1 MLTRILTACV
11 LIPLLVL
18 ILIFSWT
25 LAYPVA
31 WAILA
36 GIAIFEIFRVFG
48 RTKDFW
54 LSIPAYILAVGLPF
68 GFFPFS
74 ESAAGQYGAKILL
87 AAVLVYLLWVVSV
100 TVFRR
105 GTFAF
110 GEAASVFTAVIYIS
124 VGFAAL
130 SAIRYGVDRGAY
142 LCLLAFI
149 GPFTT
154 DTFAYFTGRFFGRH
168 KLIPEVSP
176 KKTVEGSI
184 GGTVF
189 GVVGY
194 IVFGLV
200 MQFGYGF
207 TVNYWMLG
215 IAGLLVAVISQIGDL
230 IASLI
235 KREHGIKDYGR
246 IFPGHGGVMDR
257 FDSVLTT
264 SVTLWLL
271 MQIGGGFAFL
281 W

>member
-25 LAYPVA
+25 LAYPIA
-31 WAILA
+31 FAILA
-36 GIAIFEIFRVFG
+36 GVAIFETFRVFG
-48 RTKDFW
+48 KTKDFW
-54 LSIPAYILAVGLPF
+54 LSIPAYLLAVGLPF
-68 GFFPFS
+68 GFYFTS
-74 ESAAGQYGAKILL
+74 IGAKILL

-110 GEAASVFTAVIYIS
+110 SEAASVFTAVVYIS

-189 GVVGY
+189 GIVGF

-207 TVNYWMLG
+207 TVNYPMLAV
-215 IAGLLVAVISQIGDL
+215 AGLLVAVISQIGDL

-235 KREHGIKDYGR
+235 KREHGIKDYGK

>member
-18 ILIFSWT
+18 ILFFSGT
-25 LAYPVA
+25 LVYPIA

-36 GIAIFEIFRVFG
+36 GVAVFEMFRVFG
-48 RTKDFW
+48 RGRDLL
-54 LSIPAYILAVGLPF
+54 LSIPAYLIALGLPF
-68 GFFPFS
+68 GFYPFS
-74 ESAAGQYGAKILL
+74 DSASGQYGTKILL
-87 AAVLVYLLWVVSV
+87 AAALVYLLFVISV

-110 GEAASVFTAVIYIS
+110 GDASALYVAVIYIA

-130 SAIRYGVDRGAY
+130 SAIRYGVASGKY

-149 GPFTT
+149 GPWTT

-176 KKTVEGSI
+176 KKTVEGSV

-189 GVVGY
+189 CIVGY

-207 TVNYWMLG
+207 TVNYPMLAV
-215 IAGLLVAVISQIGDL
+215 AGLLVAVISQVGDL

-235 KREHGIKDYGR
+235 KREHGIKDYGK

-264 SVTLWLL
+264 SILLWLL
-271 MQIGGGFAFL
+271 LQIGGGFAFL
-281 W
+281 S

>member
-1 MLTRILTACV
+1 MLKRILTACV

-18 ILIFSWT
+18 ILFFSGT
-25 LAYPVA
+25 LVYPIA

-36 GIAIFEIFRVFG
+36 GVAIFEMFRVFG
-48 RTKDFW
+48 RGKDFW
-54 LSIPAYILAVGLPF
+54 LSIPAYLIALGLPF
-68 GFFPFS
+68 GYYFS
-74 ESAAGQYGAKILL
+74 GFGTKILL
-87 AAVLVYLLWVVSV
+87 AAILVYLLWVISV

-105 GTFAF
+105 GTFSFAD
-110 GEAASVFTAVIYIS
+110 AASLFVVVIYIS

-130 SAIRYGVDRGAY
+130 SAIRYGFGDFGKY

-149 GPFTT
+149 GPWVT

-176 KKTVEGSI
+176 KKTVEGSV

-189 GVVGY
+189 CVVGY
-194 IVFGLV
+194 IVFGLI
-200 MQFGYGF
+200 MQFAYGF

-235 KREHGIKDYGR
+235 KREHGIKDYGNL
-246 IFPGHGGVMDR
+246 FPGHGGVMDR

-264 SVTLWLL
+264 SILLWLL
-271 MQIGGGFAFL
+271 LQIGGVFAFL
-281 W
+281 S

>member
-18 ILIFSWT
+18 ILFFSWT
-25 LAYPVA
+25 LAYPIA

-36 GIAIFEIFRVFG
+36 GVAIYEFFRVFG
-48 RTKDFW
+48 RGKDFW

-68 GFFPFS
+68 GFYFTS
-74 ESAAGQYGAKILL
+74 VGEKILL
-87 AAVLVYLLWVVSV
+87 AAILVYLLWVISV

-105 GTFAF
+105 GTFPFA
-110 GEAASVFTAVIYIS
+110 EAASVYTAS
-124 VGFAAL
+124 VYVALGFAAL
-130 SAIRYGVDRGAY
+130 SAIRYGFGDEGKY

-149 GPFTT
+149 GPWTT

-189 GVVGY
+189 CIVGY

-200 MQFGYGF
+200 MQFSYGF

-215 IAGLLVAVISQIGDL
+215 VAGLLVAVISQIGDL

-235 KREHGIKDYGR
+235 KREHGIKDYGK

-264 SVTLWLL
+264 SVMLWLL

-281 W
+281 S

>member
-18 ILIFSWT
+18 ILIFSGT
-25 LAYPVA
+25 LAYPIS

-36 GIAIFEIFRVFG
+36 AVAVFETLRVFG
-48 RTKDFW
+48 RGRDLW
-54 LSIPAYILAVGLPF
+54 LAIPAYFIALGLPF
-68 GFFPFS
+68 GFFRFS
-74 ESAAGQYGAKILL
+74 DSVAGQYGTKILF
-87 AAVLVYLLWVVSV
+87 AALLVYLLFVIAV

-105 GTFAF
+105 GSFPFA
-110 GEAASVFTAVIYIS
+110 EASSVYVAVIYVS

-130 SAIRYGVDRGAY
+130 SAIRYAVPFGAY

-149 GPFTT
+149 GPWVT

-176 KKTVEGSI
+176 KKTVEGSV

-189 GVVGY
+189 CVVGY
-194 IVFGLV
+194 IVFGLI
-200 MQFGYGF
+200 MQFKYDF
-207 TVNYWMLG
+207 KVNYWMLAV
-215 IAGLLVAVISQIGDL
+215 AGLLVAVISQIGDL

-235 KREHGIKDYGR
+235 KREHGIKDYGK

-264 SVTLWLL
+264 SIMLWLL
-271 MQIGGGFAFL
+271 MQIGGGFSFL
-281 W
+281 S

>member
-54 LSIPAYILAVGLPF
+54 LSIPAYLLAVGLPF
-68 GFFPFS
+68 GFYFTLI
-74 ESAAGQYGAKILL
+74 GAKILL
-87 AAVLVYLLWVVSV
+87 AAILVFLLWVISV

-110 GEAASVFTAVIYIS
+110 AEAASVLTATVYIS

-189 GVVGY
+189 CIIGY
-194 IVFGLV
+194 VVFGLV

-235 KREHGIKDYGR
+235 KREHGIKDYGK

-271 MQIGGGFAFL
+271 MQIGGVFAFL
-281 W
+281 S

>member
-18 ILIFSWT
+18 ILFFSGT
-25 LAYPVA
+25 LVYPIA

-36 GIAIFEIFRVFG
+36 GIAVFETFRVFG
-48 RTKDFW
+48 RGKDFW
-54 LSIPAYILAVGLPF
+54 LSIPAYLIALGLPF
-68 GFFPFS
+68 GYFFSGF
-74 ESAAGQYGAKILL
+74 GTKILL
-87 AAVLVYLLWVVSV
+87 AAILVYLLWVISV

-105 GTFAF
+105 GTFSFAD
-110 GEAASVFTAVIYIS
+110 AASLFVVVIYIS

-130 SAIRYGVDRGAY
+130 SAIRYGFGDFGKY

-149 GPFTT
+149 GPWVT

-176 KKTVEGSI
+176 KKTVEGSV

-189 GVVGY
+189 CVVGY
-194 IVFGLV
+194 IVFGLI

-207 TVNYWMLG
+207 TVTYWMLG

-235 KREHGIKDYGR
+235 KREHGIKDYGK

-257 FDSVLTT
+257 FDSVLST
-264 SVTLWLL
+264 SILLWLL
-271 MQIGGGFAFL
+271 MQIGGVFAFL
-281 W
+281 S

>member
-18 ILIFSWT
+18 ILFFSGT
-25 LAYPVA
+25 LVYPIA

-36 GIAIFEIFRVFG
+36 GIAVFETFRVFG
-48 RTKDFW
+48 RGKDFW
-54 LSIPAYILAVGLPF
+54 LSIPAYLIALGLPF
-68 GFFPFS
+68 GYYFS
-74 ESAAGQYGAKILL
+74 GFGTKILL
-87 AAVLVYLLWVVSV
+87 AAILVYLLWVISV

-105 GTFAF
+105 GTFSFAD
-110 GEAASVFTAVIYIS
+110 AASLFVVVIYIS

-130 SAIRYGVDRGAY
+130 SAIRYGFGDFGKY

-149 GPFTT
+149 GPWVT

-176 KKTVEGSI
+176 KKTVEGSV

-189 GVVGY
+189 CVVGY
-194 IVFGLV
+194 IVFGLI

-235 KREHGIKDYGR
+235 KREHGIKDYGK

-257 FDSVLTT
+257 FDSVLST
-264 SVTLWLL
+264 SILLWLL
-271 MQIGGGFAFL
+271 MQIGGVFAFL
-281 W
+281 S

>member
-25 LAYPVA
+25 LAYPIA

-36 GIAIFEIFRVFG
+36 GVAIFETFRALG
-48 RTKDFW
+48 RGRDW
-54 LSIPAYILAVGLPF
+54 LLSIPAYLIALGLPF
-68 GFFPFS
+68 GFYFS
-74 ESAAGQYGAKILL
+74 DFGAKILL
-87 AAVLVYLLWVVSV
+87 AAALVYLLWVIAV

-110 GEAASVFTAVIYIS
+110 SEAASVYFASVYIS
-124 VGFAAL
+124 IGFAAL
-130 SAIRYGVDRGAY
+130 SAIRYGVALGAY
-142 LCLLAFI
+142 LCLLVFI
-149 GPFTT
+149 GPWVT

-176 KKTVEGSI
+176 KKTVEGSV

-189 GVVGY
+189 CIVGY

-207 TVNYWMLG
+207 TVNYAMLAV
-215 IAGLLVAVISQIGDL
+215 AGLLVAVISQIGDL

-235 KREHGIKDYGR
+235 KREHGIKDYGNV
-246 IFPGHGGVMDR
+246 FPGHGGVMDR

-264 SVTLWLL
+264 SVLLWLL

>member
-1 MLTRILTACV
+1 MLKRVLTACV
-11 LIPLLVL
+11 LVPLLVL
-18 ILIFSWT
+18 ILFFSDT
-25 LAYPVA
+25 LAYPIA

-36 GIAIFEIFRVFG
+36 GVAIFEMFRVFG
-48 RTKDFW
+48 RQRDY
-54 LSIPAYILAVGLPF
+54 LLVIPAYIVAVGLPF
-68 GFFPFS
+68 GFFFTS
-74 ESAAGQYGAKILL
+74 SGVKILL
-87 AAVLVYLLWVVSV
+87 AASLGYLLFLIAA

-110 GEAASVFTAVIYIS
+110 ADAASLYAAVILIS

-130 SAIRYGVDRGAY
+130 SAIRYGVPFGKY

-149 GPFTT
+149 GPWVT
-154 DTFAYFTGRFFGRH
+154 DTFAYFTGRLFGRH

-176 KKTVEGSI
+176 KKTVEGAV

-189 GVVGY
+189 CVVGY

-200 MQFGYGF
+200 MRFGYDL
-207 TVNYWMLG
+207 TVNFFMLAA
-215 IAGLLVAVISQIGDL
+215 AGLFVAVISQIGDL

-235 KREHGIKDYGR
+235 KREHGIKDYGS

-264 SVTLWLL
+264 SILLWLL
-271 MQIGGGFAFL
+271 MQIGGSFAFL
-281 W
+281 S

>member
-18 ILIFSWT
+18 ILFFSGT
-25 LAYPVA
+25 LVYPIA

-36 GIAIFEIFRVFG
+36 GVAVFETFRVFG
-48 RTKDFW
+48 REKDFW
-54 LSIPAYILAVGLPF
+54 LSIPAYLIAVGLPF
-68 GFFPFS
+68 GFYFTS
-74 ESAAGQYGAKILL
+74 VGAKIML
-87 AAVLVYLLWVVSV
+87 AAIFVYLLWVISV

-105 GTFAF
+105 GIFPFAD
-110 GEAASVFTAVIYIS
+110 AASVFVAVIYIS

-130 SAIRYGVDRGAY
+130 SAIRYGIGFGKY

-149 GPFTT
+149 GPWTT

-176 KKTVEGSI
+176 KKTVEGSV

-189 GVVGY
+189 CIVGY
-194 IVFGLV
+194 IVFGLI

-264 SVTLWLL
+264 SILLWLL
-271 MQIGGGFAFL
+271 MQIGGVFAFL
-281 W
+281 S

>member
-18 ILIFSWT
+18 ILFFSGT
-25 LAYPVA
+25 LAYPIA

-36 GIAIFEIFRVFG
+36 GVAVYEMFRAFG
-48 RTKDFW
+48 RGRDLL
-54 LSIPAYILAVGLPF
+54 LSIPAYILSVGLPF
-68 GFFPFS
+68 GFYFTS
-74 ESAAGQYGAKILL
+74 VGAKILL
-87 AAVLVYLLWVVSV
+87 AAILVYLLFVVSV

-105 GTFAF
+105 GTFPF
-110 GEAASVFTAVIYIS
+110 SEAASVCTAVVYIA

-130 SAIRYGVDRGAY
+130 SAIRYDIPFGAY

-149 GPFTT
+149 GPWVT

-176 KKTVEGSI
+176 KKTVEGSV

-189 GVVGY
+189 CIVGY

-200 MQFGYGF
+200 MQFSYGF
-207 TVNYWMLG
+207 TVNYPMLG
-215 IAGLLVAVISQIGDL
+215 VAGLLVAVISQIGDL

-235 KREHGIKDYGR
+235 KREHGIKDYGK

-264 SVTLWLL
+264 SVMLWLL

-281 W
+281 S

>member
-1 MLTRILTACV
+1 MLKRVLTACV

-18 ILIFSWT
+18 ILFFSHT
-25 LAYPVA
+25 LAYPIA

-36 GIAIFEIFRVFG
+36 GIAIFEIFRALG
-48 RTKDFW
+48 RGRDW
-54 LSIPAYILAVGLPF
+54 LLSIPAYLFAVGLPF
-68 GFFPFS
+68 GFYPFS
-74 ESAAGQYGAKILL
+74 ESASGGYGAKITF
-87 AAVLVYLLWVVSV
+87 AAALVYLLWVIAV

-110 GEAASVFTAVIYIS
+110 SEAATVFTATLYIA

-130 SAIRYGVDRGAY
+130 SAVRYGVALGAY
-142 LCLLAFI
+142 LCLLVFI
-149 GPFTT
+149 GPWVT

-176 KKTVEGSI
+176 KQTVEGSV

-189 GVVGY
+189 CIVGY

-207 TVNYWMLG
+207 TVNYAMLAV
-215 IAGLLVAVISQIGDL
+215 AGLLVAVISQIGDL

-235 KREHGIKDYGR
+235 KREHGIKDYGNV
-246 IFPGHGGVMDR
+246 FPGHGGVMDR

-264 SVTLWLL
+264 SILLWLL

>member
-1 MLTRILTACV
+1 MLKRILTACV

-18 ILIFSWT
+18 ILFFSGT
-25 LAYPVA
+25 LVYPIA

-36 GIAIFEIFRVFG
+36 GVAIFEMFRVFG
-48 RTKDFW
+48 RGKDFW
-54 LSIPAYILAVGLPF
+54 LSIPAYLIALGLPF
-68 GFFPFS
+68 GFYFTS
-74 ESAAGQYGAKILL
+74 VGARITL
-87 AAVLVYLLWVVSV
+87 AAIFVYLLWVISV

-105 GTFAF
+105 GTFPFAD
-110 GEAASVFTAVIYIS
+110 AASVFVAVIYIA

-130 SAIRYGVDRGAY
+130 SAIRYGFGDHGKY

-149 GPFTT
+149 GPWVT

-176 KKTVEGSI
+176 KKTVEGSV

-189 GVVGY
+189 CIVGY
-194 IVFGLV
+194 IVFGLI
-200 MQFGYGF
+200 MQFAYGF

-235 KREHGIKDYGR
+235 KREHGIKDYGNL
-246 IFPGHGGVMDR
+246 FPGHGGVMDR

-264 SVTLWLL
+264 SILLWLL
-271 MQIGGGFAFL
+271 LQIGGVFAFL
-281 W
+281 S

>member
-18 ILIFSWT
+18 ILFFSWT
-25 LAYPVA
+25 LAYPIA

-36 GIAIFEIFRVFG
+36 GVAIYEIFRVFG
-48 RTKDFW
+48 RGKDFW

-68 GFFPFS
+68 GFYFTS
-74 ESAAGQYGAKILL
+74 VGEKILL
-87 AAVLVYLLWVVSV
+87 AAILVYLLWVISV

-105 GTFAF
+105 GAFPFA
-110 GEAASVFTAVIYIS
+110 EAASVYTAS
-124 VGFAAL
+124 VYVALGFAAL
-130 SAIRYGVDRGAY
+130 SAIRYGFGDYGKY

-149 GPFTT
+149 GPWTT

-189 GVVGY
+189 CIVGY

-200 MQFGYGF
+200 MQFSYGF

-215 IAGLLVAVISQIGDL
+215 VAGLLVAVISQIGDL

-235 KREHGIKDYGR
+235 KREHGIKDYGK

-264 SVTLWLL
+264 SVMLWLL

-281 W
+281 S

>member
-18 ILIFSWT
+18 ILFFSGT
-25 LAYPVA
+25 LVYPIA

-36 GIAIFEIFRVFG
+36 GVAVFEIFRAFG
-48 RTKDFW
+48 RGRDLL
-54 LSIPAYILAVGLPF
+54 LSIPAYLIALGLPF
-68 GFFPFS
+68 GFYPFS
-74 ESAAGQYGAKILL
+74 DSATGQYGAKILL
-87 AAVLVYLLWVVSV
+87 AAALVYLLFVIAV

-110 GEAASVFTAVIYIS
+110 GDASALYVTVIYIA

-130 SAIRYGVDRGAY
+130 SAIRYGVAFGKY
-142 LCLLAFI
+142 LCLLAII
-149 GPFTT
+149 GPWTT

-176 KKTVEGSI
+176 KKTVEGSV

-189 GVVGY
+189 CVVGY

-207 TVNYWMLG
+207 TVNYPMLAV
-215 IAGLLVAVISQIGDL
+215 AGLLVAVISQVGDL

-235 KREHGIKDYGR
+235 KREHGIKDYGK

-257 FDSVLTT
+257 FDSVLPT
-264 SVTLWLL
+264 SILLWLL
-271 MQIGGGFAFL
+271 LQIGGVFAFL
-281 W
+281 S

>member
-18 ILIFSWT
+18 ILVFSWT

-36 GIAIFEIFRVFG
+36 GIAIFEMFRVFG
-48 RTKDFW
+48 RQKDFW
-54 LSIPAYILAVGLPF
+54 LSIPAYILALGLPF
-68 GFFPFS
+68 GFYYTS
-74 ESAAGQYGAKILL
+74 VGAKILL
-87 AAVLVYLLWVVSV
+87 AAILVYLLWAVSV

-105 GTFAF
+105 RAF
-110 GEAASVFTAVIYIS
+110 PFSEAASVLTAVVYIA

-130 SAIRYGVDRGAY
+130 SAIRYDVPFGAY

-176 KKTVEGSI
+176 KKTVEGSV

-189 GVVGY
+189 CVVGY
-194 IVFGLV
+194 IVFGIV

-235 KREHGIKDYGR
+235 KREHGIKDYGK

-264 SVTLWLL
+264 SVMLWLL

-281 W
+281 A

>member
-1 MLTRILTACV
+1 MLKRVLTACV

-18 ILIFSWT
+18 ILFFSHT
-25 LAYPVA
+25 LVYPIA

-36 GIAIFEIFRVFG
+36 GVAIFETFRALG
-48 RTKDFW
+48 RGRDW
-54 LSIPAYILAVGLPF
+54 LLSIPAYIVALGLHF
-68 GFFPFS
+68 GFYFS
-74 ESAAGQYGAKILL
+74 DFGGRILL
-87 AAVLVYLLWVVSV
+87 AAALVYLLWVVSV

-105 GTFAF
+105 GAFAF
-110 GEAASVFTAVIYIS
+110 SEAAAVYLATVYIS
-124 VGFAAL
+124 TGFAAL
-130 SAIRYGVDRGAY
+130 SAIRYGVALGAY
-142 LCLLAFI
+142 LCLLVFI
-149 GPFTT
+149 GPWVT

-176 KKTVEGSI
+176 KKTVEGSV

-189 GVVGY
+189 CIVGY

-207 TVNYWMLG
+207 TVNYAMLAV
-215 IAGLLVAVISQIGDL
+215 AGLFVAVISQIGDL
-230 IASLI
+230 VASLI
-235 KREHGIKDYGR
+235 KREHGIKDYGNL
-246 IFPGHGGVMDR
+246 FPGHGGVMDR

-264 SVTLWLL
+264 SILLWLL

>member
-18 ILIFSWT
+18 ILFFSGT
-25 LAYPVA
+25 LVYPIA

-36 GIAIFEIFRVFG
+36 GVAVFEMFRVFG
-48 RTKDFW
+48 REKDFW
-54 LSIPAYILAVGLPF
+54 LSIPAYLIAVGLPF
-68 GFFPFS
+68 GYYFS
-74 ESAAGQYGAKILL
+74 DFGTKILL
-87 AAVLVYLLWVVSV
+87 AATLVYLLFVISV
-100 TVFRR
+100 AVFHR
-105 GTFAF
+105 GRFPFAD
-110 GEAASVFTAVIYIS
+110 AASVFVAVIYIS

-130 SAIRYGVDRGAY
+130 SAIRYGIAFGKY

-149 GPFTT
+149 GPWTT

-176 KKTVEGSI
+176 KKTVEGSV

-189 GVVGY
+189 CIVGY

-215 IAGLLVAVISQIGDL
+215 VAGLLVAVISQIGDL

-235 KREHGIKDYGR
+235 KREHEIKDYGR

-264 SVTLWLL
+264 SILLWLL

-281 W
+281 S

>member
-1 MLTRILTACV
+1 MLIRILTACV

-18 ILIFSWT
+18 ILFFSST

-36 GIAIFEIFRVFG
+36 GVAIFETFRAIG
-48 RTKDFW
+48 RGRDFL
-54 LSIPAYILAVGLPF
+54 LSVPAYLIAVGLPF
-68 GFFPFS
+68 GFFFS
-74 ESAAGQYGAKILL
+74 DFGTKILL
-87 AAVLVYLLWVVSV
+87 AAILAYLLFVISV

-105 GTFAF
+105 GKFPFA
-110 GEAASVFTAVIYIS
+110 EAATVYLCTVYIS

-130 SAIRYGVDRGAY
+130 SAIRYGVEYGKY

-149 GPFTT
+149 GPWVT

-176 KKTVEGSI
+176 KKTVEGSV

-189 GVVGY
+189 CVVGY
-194 IVFGLV
+194 VVFGLI
-200 MQFGYGF
+200 MQFRFGIS
-207 TVNYWMLG
+207 VNYPMLAA
-215 IAGLLVAVISQIGDL
+215 AGLLVAVISQIGDL

-264 SVTLWLL
+264 SVLLWLL

-281 W
+281 F

>member
-18 ILIFSWT
+18 ILFFSGT
-25 LAYPVA
+25 LVYPIA

-36 GIAIFEIFRVFG
+36 GIAVFETFRVFG
-48 RTKDFW
+48 RGKDFW
-54 LSIPAYILAVGLPF
+54 LSIPAYLIALGLPF
-68 GFFPFS
+68 GYYFS
-74 ESAAGQYGAKILL
+74 GFGTKILL
-87 AAVLVYLLWVVSV
+87 AAILVYLLWVISV

-105 GTFAF
+105 GTFSFAD
-110 GEAASVFTAVIYIS
+110 AASVFVVVIYIS

-130 SAIRYGVDRGAY
+130 SAIRYGFGDFGKY

-149 GPFTT
+149 GPWVT

-176 KKTVEGSI
+176 KKTVEGSV

-189 GVVGY
+189 CVVGY
-194 IVFGLV
+194 IVFGLI
-200 MQFGYGF
+200 MQFAYGF

-235 KREHGIKDYGR
+235 KREHGIKDYGK

-257 FDSVLTT
+257 FDSVLST
-264 SVTLWLL
+264 SILLWLL
-271 MQIGGGFAFL
+271 MQIGGVFAFL
-281 W
+281 S

>member
-25 LAYPVA
+25 LAYPIA

-36 GIAIFEIFRVFG
+36 GVAVFELFRVFG
-48 RTKDFW
+48 RGKDLL
-54 LSIPAYILAVGLPF
+54 LSIPAYLLALGLPF
-68 GFFPFS
+68 GFYFTS
-74 ESAAGQYGAKILL
+74 VGGKILL
-87 AAVLVYLLWVVSV
+87 AAILVYLLWVISV

-105 GTFAF
+105 GTFPFA
-110 GEAASVFTAVIYIS
+110 EAASVYTAAVYIA

-130 SAIRYGVDRGAY
+130 SAIRYGFGDVGKY

-149 GPFTT
+149 GPWVT

-189 GVVGY
+189 CIVGY

-200 MQFGYGF
+200 MQFSYGF
-207 TVNYWMLG
+207 TVNYPMLG
-215 IAGLLVAVISQIGDL
+215 VAGLLVAVISQIGDL

-235 KREHGIKDYGR
+235 KREHGIKDYGK

-281 W
+281 S

>member
-18 ILIFSWT
+18 ILFFSGT
-25 LAYPVA
+25 LAYPIA

-36 GIAIFEIFRVFG
+36 GVAIFETFRALG
-48 RTKDFW
+48 RGRDFL
-54 LSIPAYILAVGLPF
+54 LSVPAYIIAVGLPF
-68 GFFPFS
+68 GFYFTS
-74 ESAAGQYGAKILL
+74 VGARILL

-110 GEAASVFTAVIYIS
+110 GEAASVFFAVIYIS

-200 MQFGYGF
+200 MQYGYDF
-207 TVNYWMLG
+207 SVNYWMLG

-235 KREHGIKDYGR
+235 KREHGIKDYGK

-271 MQIGGGFAFL
+271 MQIGGVFAFL
-281 W
+281 S